1 LNFKLWFLAFIFSHF
16 AFIASSANAIPTAED
31 INILAKRAKL
41 TADTFMQ
48 ESFELRMRYEYSG
61 KFLQQDD
68 KENLHKL
75 AKRASKQLQAIAE
88 KQSKLKK
95 QIEDYEGD
103 DWDDRY
109 GSTGLWRKLFTDLY
123 ITNLGK
129 CEIDFY
135 FALTTELPERNE
147 ILRKILSEIDSLSR
161 TYKQF
166 GPILI
171 KGRVL
176 ALLSQTETAYS
187 SAAIKELEAFKVY
200 SDVSRPI
207 RAAIERIKLVGSA
220 KPEELNALVRCLE
233 QNRHYGD
240 LELVLPLAFLQRQYD
255 PAGFEKTIGLFPETQ
270 DFLGT
275 VILLDISGRILQQ
288 KNLEQISVFEAELA
302 VQTTWK
308 NETKD
313 YKMLLGWLSN
323 TDKFQTPLILYV
335 TAVAFADSSP
345 TKAVNLLIKASRLQQ
360 LEKSEKLDIEPSK
373 IAGQAAQLAYNL
385 FIQDPGH
392 CSFALR
398 AFDNYS
404 TITNEKMD
412 TELQY
417 IYSII
422 LHRDGQAEK
431 NKKILRKLAQKSS
444 GYWSSRAKLDLIEQT
459 IEQKQEESQS
469 IPNELLI
476 ELNNFISECSEQDKE
491 SNRLRIEAITIYC
504 QLLLESKEK
513 GSSQKVL
520 NILAEAET
528 ARDPNLDVFKSKALR
543 QLGRLE
549 ESANCLLAAIELD
562 RTDYVIEAMALLS
575 EIIDKIDQLRE
586 QANDF
591 SKLVSNCEK
600 IAKYCETISMS
611 TFGLVPVSQA
621 RLYLA
626 EISIFAAV
634 EDKDKLSAVEQILNS
649 FSTSN
654 KVDEVDLLRCQARLL
669 TEQSKFDEAAEL
681 WTQVANILKNDVSSA
696 YQRSWKWWRAKFYEL
711 DCWAKCPQ
719 TQKTSV
725 LHTIEVLE
733 NSFHDIPPLW
743 AEKLNSLKQ
752 QCRSRPR

>member
-1 LNFKLWFLAFIFSHF
+1 MNFKLWFLAFIFSHF
-16 AFIASSANAIPTAED
+16 AFIASSASAIPTAED
-31 INILAKRAKL
+31 INSLAERAKL

-61 KFLQQDD
+61 KFFQQDD

-75 AKRASKQLQAIAE
+75 AKRAGDSLQAIAKAQKE
-88 KQSKLKK
+88 LKNK
-95 QIEDYEGD
+95 IEDYEGD

-176 ALLSQTETAYS
+176 ALLSQTETVYS

-207 RAAIERIKLVGSA
+207 RAAIERIKLIGSA
-220 KPEELNALVRCLE
+220 KPDELNALVRRLE
-233 QNRHYGD
+233 QNRHPGD
-240 LELVLPLAFLQRQYD
+240 LELVLPLAFLQRRYD

-270 DFLGT
+270 DFLG
-275 VILLDISGRILQQ
+275 ILILSDISGRILQQ
-288 KNLEQISVFEAELA
+288 KDLEQISVFEAELA

-313 YKMLLGWLSN
+313 YKMLLGCLSN

-335 TAVAFADSSP
+335 TAVAFAESSP
-345 TKAVNLLIKASRLQQ
+345 TKAVNLLIKASKLQK
-360 LEKSEKLDIEPSK
+360 LEKSEELDIEPYK

-385 FIQDPGH
+385 FMQDPGH
-392 CSFALR
+392 CSLALQ

-404 TITNEKMD
+404 TIANEKMD

-422 LHRDGQAEK
+422 LHRNGQAEK
-431 NKKILRKLAQKSS
+431 SKKILQKLAQKSS

-476 ELNNFISECSEQDKE
+476 KLNNFISECSEQDKE
-491 SNRLRIEAITIYC
+491 SNQLRIEAITIYC

-513 GSSQKVL
+513 GSAQKVL

-528 ARDPNLDVFKSKALR
+528 ARDPNLNVFKSKALR
-543 QLGRLE
+543 QLGRLD
-549 ESANCLLAAIELD
+549 ESAECLLRAID
-562 RTDYVIEAMALLS
+562 PNDCRQIYEARGLLTKIVS
-575 EIIDKIDQLRE
+575 EIDRLQVQTDNFVKMMQD
-586 QANDF
+586 
-591 SKLVSNCEK
+591 SEK
-600 IAKYCETISMS
+600 IARFYYDCLDNEKA
-611 TFGLVPVSQA
+611 GL
-621 RLYLA
+621 LLA
-626 EISIFAAV
+626 EISIFSA
-634 EDKDKLSAVEQILNS
+634 DKNQEKLSVIDTLLGNLAQNS
-649 FSTSN
+649 DADN
-654 KVDEVDLLRCQARLL
+654 VDLLRCRARLL
-669 TEQSKFDEAAEL
+669 TEQGKFKEAAEL
-681 WTQVANILKNDVSSA
+681 WTQVANIRKSDAPSA
-696 YQRSWKWWRAKFYEL
+696 QQRSRKWWRAKFYEL
-711 DCWAKCPQ
+711 NCWAKCPQ

-743 AEKLNSLKQ
+743 AEKLSSLKQ
-752 QCRSRPR
+752 QCRSQLTGASK